1 MDLPAS
7 RHGPRPS
14 SRTMSRLA
22 FSWFLAFKVDIDFRF
37 DFGANLLQPQNLLK
51 LYRFYSVFLLLGFFK
66 IRPEDSSIQRAA
78 EQRTRHRV
86 EFFVF

>member
-1 MDLPAS
+1 
-7 RHGPRPS
+7 
-14 SRTMSRLA
+14 MSRLA
-22 FSWFLAFKVDIDFRF
+22 FSWFLAFKVDIDFRS

-51 LYRFYSVFLLLGFFK
+51 LYRFYSVFLLLGLFK
-66 IRPEDSSIQRAA
+66 SSIQRAA